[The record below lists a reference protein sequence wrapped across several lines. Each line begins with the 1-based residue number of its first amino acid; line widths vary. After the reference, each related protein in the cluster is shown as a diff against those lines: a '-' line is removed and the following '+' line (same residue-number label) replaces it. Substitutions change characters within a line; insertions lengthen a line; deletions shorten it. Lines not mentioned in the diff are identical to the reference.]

1 MAQQTLQQHILIR
14 ISAKMARSSSKK
26 LLLAKTSTDEL
37 RGDDGLCTMHG
48 VLYVVEGDADSIDPK
63 VI

>member
-1 MAQQTLQQHILIR
+1 
-14 ISAKMARSSSKK
+14 MARSSSKK

-37 RGDDGLCTMHG
+37 RGDDGVCTMHG